1 MTIFPSTIG
10 TAHQSVS
17 QSVSQSFS
25 EDLVVAE
32 LTAEHGNTI
41 TTGGEH
47 YASPLARGMAAPI
60 QLLPPSVMTF
70 DCAPPTDIRL
80 NKQY

>member
-47 YASPLARGMAAPI
+47 YASPFHEEWR
-60 QLLPPSVMTF
+60 LLFSSCLRP
-70 DCAPPTDIRL
+70 
-80 NKQY
+80 